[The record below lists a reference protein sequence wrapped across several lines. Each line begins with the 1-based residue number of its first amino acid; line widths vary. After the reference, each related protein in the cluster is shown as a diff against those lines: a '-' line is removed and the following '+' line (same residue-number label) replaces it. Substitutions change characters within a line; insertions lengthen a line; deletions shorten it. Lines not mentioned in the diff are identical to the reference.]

1 MLDLTGYKLTF
12 DDEFNSLSISQNGDG
27 TAWRDIRPGSRMSS
41 TADIGFGDSAFVDPS
56 SGVNPFSLQNGALD
70 ITAVRA
76 DSSVVG
82 PGQWASGLI
91 STQGNFSQEYGYFE
105 MRAELPNDTGV
116 WPAFWMLPTSQA
128 WPPEVDAFETYGGS
142 GLYQYVHTNQTGSP
156 TWQQTYSDQ
165 PTMPSGY
172 HTIGVAWDPQHIT
185 FYFDGQETGQQD
197 TPADMHQTMYL
208 LADLAMQDKGSSVT
222 NDPKH
227 LNIDYIRAYSNDPN
241 ATAVALDH
249 ISSPDGANT
258 SDLHGATAANTTN
271 AGASTPA
278 TSVGATSA
286 ATSDGG
292 NTPAATS
299 GGTTTTAATGDGSTT
314 TAAASGGGTAA
325 AGAATPTADGTDGSL
340 TVHVSADHYAG
351 DPQFVVFVDG
361 QQIGAAHSVQAIH
374 SQGQWQD
381 ITVSGNFDPN
391 TVHHVDV
398 QFINDAWDGQL
409 GEGND
414 RNLYVGGVTV
424 GSHTI
429 AGQDTTSNTAAHGYD
444 SWDPHAAVMVA
455 NGTAGYDVLSS
466 STGDAGATTTTAGT
480 ASAAAAGG
488 PATAAG
494 TATADGTTTS
504 GGTSTTG
511 TGQGSL
517 TLHMSADHYAGDPQF
532 EVFVDGHQIGGVES
546 VQAVHSQAQWQDIT
560 VAGDFDPAAAHNV
573 EVRFVNDAWDGQ
585 LGEGNDR
592 NLYVGSVTMGGQT
605 IAGTNTVSNTASHG
619 NDSWD
624 PNAAVMVTNGSAV
637 YNTGSTGPQPAS
649 PQPASSQPEP
659 TQPAP
664 DSGSGPGTLTLHIS
678 GDHYAGD
685 PEVQVFVD
693 GQQVGG
699 TQDIQASHANGQWQD
714 ITLKGNFDP
723 NADHQV
729 QVKFIDDAWDGH
741 LGDGHDRNVYVG
753 SVTVGDH
760 TIAGQNATSNTAEWG
775 QENWDPHAAVMVTN
789 GTASFSSNPHD
800 WLH

>member
-12 DDEFNSLSISQNGDG
+12 DDEFNSLSVSQNGDG
-27 TAWRDIRPGSRMSS
+27 TVWRDIRPGSRMSA

-128 WPPEVDAFETYGGS
+128 WPPEVDTFETYGGS
-142 GLYQYVHTNQTGSP
+142 GLYQYVHTDQTGSP

-165 PTMPSGY
+165 ATMPSGY
-172 HTIGVAWDPQHIT
+172 HTFGVAWDPQHIT
-185 FYFDGQETGQQD
+185 FYFDGQQTGQQD

-258 SDLHGATAANTTN
+258 SDLHGATAANTTS
-271 AGASTPA
+271 AG
-278 TSVGATSA
+278 TSGGGTTTTTTSGGGTTG

-292 NTPAATS
+292 NTTAATS
-299 GGTTTTAATGDGSTT
+299 GGAPIIAASSATDPTTGGGTTTAAGSP
-314 TAAASGGGTAA
+314 
-325 AGAATPTADGTDGSL
+325 ATPATDGTDGSL
-340 TVHVSADHYAG
+340 TIHISADHYAG
-351 DPQFVVFVDG
+351 DPQFLVFVDG
-361 QQIGAAHSVQAIH
+361 QQVGGPQSVDAIH

-414 RNLYVGGVTV
+414 RNLYIGSVTAGG
-424 GSHTI
+424 HTI
-429 AGQDTTSNTAAHGYD
+429 AGQDTTSNTGSHGYD
-444 SWDPHAAVMVA
+444 SWDPHAAVMVT

-466 STGDAGATTTTAGT
+466 STGDTGATTTAAGT
-480 ASAAAAGG
+480 ASAGDPGAA
-488 PATAAG
+488 TTTG
-494 TATADGTTTS
+494 TASTDGTTAS
-504 GGTSTTG
+504 GGTSTAG
-511 TGQGSL
+511 TGQGSV

-532 EVFVDGHQIGGVES
+532 EVFVDGHQIGGVQS
-546 VQAVHSQAQWQDIT
+546 VQAVHSQGQWQDIT
-560 VAGDFDPAAAHNV
+560 VAGDFDPTAAHNV
-573 EVRFVNDAWDGQ
+573 EVRFINDAWDGQ

-605 IAGTNTVSNTASHG
+605 MAGTNVVSNTGSHG
-619 NDSWD
+619 YDSWD

-637 YNTGSTGPQPAS
+637 YNTASTAPH
-649 PQPASSQPEP
+649 
-659 TQPAP
+659 PAP
-664 DSGSGPGTLTLHIS
+664 AADTGSSPGTLTLHIS
-678 GDHYAGD
+678 GDQYAGD

-693 GQQVGG
+693 GQQIGG
-699 TQDIQASHANGQWQD
+699 TQDIQASHSQAQWQD

-723 NADHQV
+723 NVDHQV
-729 QVKFIDDAWDGH
+729 QVKFINDAWDGN
-741 LGDGHDRNVYVG
+741 LGNGHDRNVYVG

-760 TIAGQNATSNTAEWG
+760 AIAGQNTTSNTAEWA
-775 QENWDPHAAVMVTN
+775 QNDWDPHAAVMVTN
-789 GTASFSSNPHD
+789 GTATFNSNPHD